1 MKIAVCV
8 KYVPVIARIKFDYEQ
23 KTIVREGVPSEVNP
37 FDLLALVR
45 AVELKR
51 GPEDQVVVI
60 SMGPPQAKEGLLE
73 CLALGADRG
82 VLLTDRA
89 LAGSDTLATARALSM
104 ALRREEPDLILCGR
118 NSADAETGQVG
129 PGIAELMSM
138 PHVAPVRRLD
148 WDLATN
154 KIRAERVIDQGY
166 QVIEC
171 PLPAVVCVTEGI
183 APELFSNR
191 EQMEEAQG
199 KPLDE
204 LSCAD
209 LSSDLSQF
217 GEPGSPT
224 WVQDIR
230 MLEPD
235 RLGITIEG
243 GDPQEA
249 AQQIAQGL
257 RDRLS
262 HLASQQ
268 EVGGPAPASERYP
281 ESVDRS
287 IWVVAESFQGELLH
301 VTMEMLGKARA
312 LTSVTK
318 SQVVAV
324 MIGGQGQDQTESPI
338 QAGAQQL
345 SDFGADK
352 VLALDNTQL
361 GPTYGR
367 AVSRTLAEAISQARP
382 YAVLF
387 AAMADGRD
395 LAARIAVRLE
405 LGLTGDAIDLEID
418 DEGRL
423 VQLKPALGGNV
434 VAPILSKTLPNL
446 VTIRPGLLTPINPEP
461 GSPVNLESIEPVPAQ
476 SGSLGADID
485 VIEEHYQEDIGATEL
500 AQAPVVMGVGMG
512 IGGLDGIAEAQKMA
526 GSIGAVLGTTRDVMH
541 EGWLPHQIQ
550 IGISG
555 RSIAPKVYLAVG
567 IRGAFNHTVGVQR
580 AGVILAINS
589 NRRAAIFRSADYGI
603 VGDWREYLPPLVE
616 ALKPVLDEAFG
627 SASH

>member
-8 KYVPVIARIKFDYEQ
+8 KYIPVIARLKFDYEQ
-23 KTIVREGVPSEVNP
+23 KTVVREGVPSEVNP

-60 SMGPPQAKEGLLE
+60 SMGPPQAKEGLME
-73 CLALGADRG
+73 CLALGADRA

-104 ALRREEPDLILCGR
+104 ALQREGPDLILCGR

-148 WDLATN
+148 WDAATN
-154 KIRAERVIDQGY
+154 KIRAERIIDQGY

-171 PLPAVVCVTEGI
+171 SLPAVVCVTEGV

-199 KPLDE
+199 KPLEE
-204 LSCAD
+204 LSCSE

-217 GEPGSPT
+217 GEAGSPT

-235 RLGITIEG
+235 RLGVTIEG

-257 RDRLS
+257 RDRLAQ
-262 HLASQQ
+262 LASQ
-268 EVGGPAPASERYP
+268 EEGADGPAPASERYP
-281 ESVDRS
+281 DDVDRS
-287 IWVVAESFQGELLH
+287 IWVVAESFQGELLQ
-301 VTMEMLGKARA
+301 VTLEMLGKARS

-324 MIGGQGQDQTESPI
+324 IVGGKGQTE
-338 QAGAQQL
+338 AATRQL
-345 SDFGADK
+345 ADYGADK
-352 VLALDNTQL
+352 VMELDNSQS
-361 GPTYGR
+361 GPIYGR
-367 AVSRTLAEAISQARP
+367 AVSETLAAAISQARP

-387 AAMADGRD
+387 AATADGRD
-395 LAARIAVRLE
+395 LAARIAARLE

-446 VTIRPGLLTPINPEP
+446 VTIRPGLLIPITPEP
-461 GSPVNLESIEPVPAQ
+461 GTPVNLETIEPLPAK
-476 SGSLGADID
+476 SGSMGADVD

-500 AQAPVVMGVGMG
+500 ARATVVMGVGMG
-512 IGGLDGIAEAQKMA
+512 IGGLDGLAEARTLA
-526 GSIGAVLGTTRDVMH
+526 GSIGAVLGSTRDVTH
-541 EGWLPHQIQ
+541 EGWLPHQVQ

-580 AGVILAINS
+580 AGVIVAINS

-603 VGDWREYLPPLVE
+603 IGDWREYLPALVE
-616 ALKPVLDEAFG
+616 ALKPVLEEAFG
-627 SASH
+627 ASSR